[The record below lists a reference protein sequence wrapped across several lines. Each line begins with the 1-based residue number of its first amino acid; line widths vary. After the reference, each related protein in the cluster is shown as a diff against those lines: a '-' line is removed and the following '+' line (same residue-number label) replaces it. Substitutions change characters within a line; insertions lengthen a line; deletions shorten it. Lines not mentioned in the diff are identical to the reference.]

1 MVGRAARGAI
11 RDVLARVVRGIDG
24 LAQPGVDRPPGGRAD
39 IEGAGS
45 ISRLELRLA
54 KLPAGHPSSV
64 EDTGRARDGRGER
77 TRDGASDGSPPDEPR
92 LPGESPPDAPRGDYY
107 DRVPQFELMW
117 SWHLERWPERPKA
130 DDEVRPGD
138 PPGSWRGDGER
149 FLSPER
155 NAEADRQIAAMQ
167 SHEKGITETLKRIEQ
182 GNTCGGTLAGL
193 EHCLKGADR
202 IKEKLWDK
210 TENRVGLTVADAAG
224 QVKDAI
230 RYTFRFEANVYVR
243 GYAEVK
249 ERLESAGCRMTYGR
263 NDWLTN
269 PEYKGVNTR
278 WVAPDGGRFE
288 LQFHTPES
296 LDAKENRTHRA
307 YRPLRSPG
315 TSYAERRDL
324 QAYQVYVSAAVP
336 WPARVETIRGQE
348 ERA

>member
-1 MVGRAARGAI
+1 M
-11 RDVLARVVRGIDG
+11 VRGIDG
-24 LAQPGVDRPPGGRAD
+24 LGQAGVGGPPDGRAD
-39 IEGAGS
+39 AQAAGS
-45 ISRLELRLA
+45 RSRLELRLSR
-54 KLPAGHPSSV
+54 LPVGHPSAL
-64 EDTGRARDGRGER
+64 EDAAQAG
-77 TRDGASDGSPPDEPR
+77 DEPR
-92 LPGESPPDAPRGDYY
+92 LPGGPALDAPRHDYY
-107 DRVPQFELMW
+107 ERLPQFELMW
-117 SWHLERWPERPKA
+117 SWHQERWPERPKA
-130 DDEVRPGD
+130 DEEARPDD

-149 FLSPER
+149 FLSSEH

-182 GNTCGGTLAGL
+182 GNTYGGTLAGL

-210 TENRVGLTVADAAG
+210 TENRAGVSVADAAG
-224 QVKDAI
+224 QVKDAV
-230 RYTFRFEANVYVR
+230 RYTFRFEADVYVR
-243 GYAEVK
+243 GYAEVR

-269 PEYKGVNTR
+269 PQYKGVNTR
-278 WVAPDGGRFE
+278 WVTPDGGRFE

-315 TSYAERRDL
+315 TSHAERRDL
-324 QAYQVYVSAAVP
+324 QAYQVYVTAAVP
-336 WPARVETIRGQE
+336 WPPRVEIIRDQE